1 MLTPTPTAKLVAL
14 SPQECLRL
22 LRGHVPQV
30 GRVGLNAPGG
40 QPLVIPVN
48 YRVDGDTVVFRTE
61 PGSLLARHAAE
72 HPVAFEA
79 DEVDGAWLEGWSVL
93 IQGIGQQVTDVIEL
107 DRLRRLQLRSWAPG
121 DRSLY
126 VRVIPTAVTGRRIT

>member
-1 MLTPTPTAKLVAL
+1 MSTQTPTAKLVAL
-14 SPQECLRL
+14 SPQECLGL
-22 LRGHVPQV
+22 LRRHVPQV
-30 GRVGLNAPGG
+30 GRVGLNVRDG
-40 QPLVIPVN
+40 QPIVIPVN

-61 PGSLLARHAAE
+61 PGSLLAQHAAE

-93 IQGIGQQVTDVIEL
+93 IQGIARQVTDVVEL

-126 VRVIPTAVTGRRIT
+126 VRVIPTALTGRRIS